1 MSAEFKY
8 TITVEK
14 AEQTDDGLFIEGV
27 ASGLGVDSQGHEM
40 DAKAIAGFAEQI
52 RMRAEAGDPIPYLDW
67 HNDKSVMS
75 ELGSVVDGSVD
86 PDWNLRIRVKLD
98 EDNAASTLLYKRIK
112 RGKKFGMSVK
122 GTADKWAERF
132 DDAGRRVLR
141 FFDVALTEVS
151 NTTKPIWTPSFGT
164 VLAKAVID
172 EADAESVQT
181 EGDTPEMSKDDT
193 ADLTTGEAEGAP
205 ANDETTEPEAAAADG
220 GAEDTTAAAESEA
233 SENEVE
239 VMKAGAKYSKK
250 ARETFLSMYKQM
262 GDMLRAEGILDD
274 EDEPVE
280 LAKADGDE
288 AAPADAKT
296 PDDASDSAET
306 TDTPAADA
314 ASDSD
319 DASKGADAEPA
330 KTPRELELEA
340 ALAEMTT
347 RAEAAE
353 AAQKAPQLVVSPEST
368 QPAEDERT
376 RVVEAIKALP
386 REQRLAAAFQ
396 LAETAKVRR

>member
-27 ASGLGVDSQGHEM
+27 ASGLGVDAHGHEM
-40 DAKAIAGFAEQI
+40 DPKAIAGFAEQI

-75 ELGSVVDGSVD
+75 ELGSVVEGSVD

-122 GTADKWAERF
+122 GSADKWAERF
-132 DDAGRRVLR
+132 DAGRRILR

-205 ANDETTEPEAAAADG
+205 ADDETTEPEAVEAEGA
-220 GAEDTTAAAESEA
+220 AEDTTAAAESEA
-233 SENEVE
+233 SEDEVE
-239 VMKAGAKYSKK
+239 VMKAGAKYSKTAK
-250 ARETFLSMYKQM
+250 SNFLAMYKQM

-274 EDEPVE
+274 EDESVE
-280 LAKADGDE
+280 VAKAEGDE
-288 AAPADAKT
+288 APAADAET

-306 TDTPAADA
+306 PDKPADAA

-319 DASKGADAEPA
+319 DAKGADAEPE

-340 ALAEMTT
+340 ALAEMTQ

-353 AAQKAPQLVVSPEST
+353 TANKAPQLVVTPEST
-368 QPAEDERT
+368 QPADERA
-376 RVVEAIKALP
+376 RVAEALAALP
-386 REQRLAAAFQ
+386 REERLRAAFQ
-396 LAETAKVRR
+396 LAESTRARR